1 MADPYCGTDTVAR
14 MPRPDNSANPLR
26 IVFDDRP
33 VAQLTARTPPHPY
46 ACASVAAQGRIR
58 SSINGES
65 DRYFD
70 SIFLMAVAC
79 CTCTVKHNL
88 INMSTYFDAGP

>member
-1 MADPYCGTDTVAR
+1 MAR

-46 ACASVAAQGRIR
+46 ACAPVAAQGRIR

-70 SIFLMAVAC
+70 SIFSMAVAC
-79 CTCTVKHNL
+79 CTATLKHNL